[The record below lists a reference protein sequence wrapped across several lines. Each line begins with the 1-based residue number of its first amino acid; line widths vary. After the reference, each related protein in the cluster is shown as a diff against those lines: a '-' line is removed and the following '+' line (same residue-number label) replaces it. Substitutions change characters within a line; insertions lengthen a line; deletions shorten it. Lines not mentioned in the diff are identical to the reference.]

1 MNYMLRVLSYYIF
14 DFQIPIK
21 AVNLMHLSA
30 NLTQVGLY
38 SACPAHLVKMTES
51 LILGYAVQV
60 KISGY
65 AASGCGRGIERVD
78 VYVDGCKTLMEAA
91 RSQKQVIHYIADD
104 ANSDKWA

>member
-1 MNYMLRVLSYYIF
+1 MNYTLRVLSYYIF

-60 KISGY
+60 KLVVMQHQVVAEELREY
-65 AASGCGRGIERVD
+65 MCM
-78 VYVDGCKTLMEAA
+78 LM
-91 RSQKQVIHYIADD
+91 D
-104 ANSDKWA
+104 AKH